1 MVLRIKKSFPNNI
14 LVAIILSLSLISC
27 SSLSTIEEEQATQ
40 PTTAQITKPSPTAE
54 DVFQVEVWV
63 DDPTPERGDPL
74 MLYGS
79 LIKHGVR
86 LGGMTMQAYW
96 PDEDQHPSLPDCKV
110 QVIYGSGVCKIDTE
124 DFPVGVPIPLK
135 VEFDVEGKTYG
146 GSLEIT
152 LH

>member
-1 MVLRIKKSFPNNI
+1 MVLRIKKTFLNNI
-14 LVAIILSLSLISC
+14 LAAIILSLFLISC
-27 SSLSTIEEEQATQ
+27 SSRAAVEEEQATQ
-40 PTTAQITKPSPTAE
+40 PSTAQIAGPTPTA
-54 DVFQVEVWV
+54 DNVFRVEVWV
-63 DDPTPERGDPL
+63 DDPTPAQGEPV

-110 QVIYGSGVCKIDTE
+110 QVIYGSGVCKIETE
-124 DFPVGVPIPLK
+124 EFPVGVPISLN
-135 VEFDVEGKTYG
+135 VEFDYEGETYG
-146 GSLEIT
+146 GNIKIT